1 MHPAWQFSVSF
12 TCAANGLIVDG
23 RSLLENWLPNHIR
36 VRYRLRKDICFS
48 TYTMPLYSRILF
60 LRKARFVRRNSCY
73 HTEKPLLARDPAAH
87 LAESGETA
95 LQTPQ
100 P

>member
-36 VRYRLRKDICFS
+36 VRYRPRKDIRFS
-48 TYTMPLYSRILF
+48 TYTMPCYWRILF
-60 LRKARFVRRNSCY
+60 LRKGRSPAVTNVITMKSAY
-73 HTEKPLLARDPAAH
+73 SLVTVPHTERHQGGNGVA
-87 LAESGETA
+87 
-95 LQTPQ
+95 TPQ